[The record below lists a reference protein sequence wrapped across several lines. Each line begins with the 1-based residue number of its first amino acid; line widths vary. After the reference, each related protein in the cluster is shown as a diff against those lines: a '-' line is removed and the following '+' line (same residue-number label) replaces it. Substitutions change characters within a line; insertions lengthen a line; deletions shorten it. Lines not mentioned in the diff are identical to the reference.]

1 MPTGVLLLDATGRIL
16 DANPEAHHLLDEPLI
31 GERWIDII
39 KRAFAPQDD
48 DGHEVSLHNGR
59 KVKLAISASS
69 EGQLIFITD
78 MTETRLLQ
86 SRLSELQRLSSLGKM
101 VASLAHQVRTP
112 LSSAMLY
119 ASHLG
124 SEQLAP
130 ATRQRFQGKLVDRL
144 HDLEKQVSDMLLFA
158 KGGDN
163 KVVTRFSLES
173 LLNCLEALIDTLA
186 LAGYNWLEASS
197 AEQALLT
204 LKDQSVDIVI
214 SDVQMSGM
222 NGLSLLRSIK
232 LTYPKLPVILMTAFA
247 NIEDAVIAMRE
258 GAVDY
263 MSKPFAP
270 EVLLNLVGRYAPIK
284 NDLGRAIVADE
295 KSKRLLNLAEKVAKT
310 DANVMVL
317 GPSGSGKEVMSR
329 YIHEHSLRCDGPFVA
344 INCAAIRW

>member
-1 MPTGVLLLDATGRIL
+1 MDELKTSLSLSQQARYQQVFDVMPTGVLLLDATGRIH
-16 DANPEAHHLLDEPLI
+16 DANPEAHRLLDEPLI

-173 LLNCLEALIDTLA
+173 LLNCLEAMIEQPVIHHQIDFSIDCDDESCCLLGNENA
-186 LAGYNWLEASS
+186 LASAISNLVINAIQNAGDGAQIAIQCQLQQGNVLISVADNGPGIPAELQHKILEPFFTTRSQGTGLGLA
-197 AEQALLT
+197 
-204 LKDQSVDIVI
+204 V
-214 SDVQMSGM
+214 VQMVVHAH
-222 NGLSLLRSIK
+222 NGQLNIVSEPDQGACFTLQ
-232 LTYPKLPVILMTAFA
+232 LPL
-247 NIEDAVIAMRE
+247 
-258 GAVDY
+258 
-263 MSKPFAP
+263 
-270 EVLLNLVGRYAPIK
+270 
-284 NDLGRAIVADE
+284 AD
-295 KSKRLLNLAEKVAKT
+295 T
-310 DANVMVL
+310 DT
-317 GPSGSGKEVMSR
+317 E
-329 YIHEHSLRCDGPFVA
+329 
-344 INCAAIRW
+344 